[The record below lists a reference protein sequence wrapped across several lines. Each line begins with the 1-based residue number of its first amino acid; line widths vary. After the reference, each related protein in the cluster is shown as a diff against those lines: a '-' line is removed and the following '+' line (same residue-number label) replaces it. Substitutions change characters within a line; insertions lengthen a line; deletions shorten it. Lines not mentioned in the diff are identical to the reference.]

1 MHSRR
6 GYHLWVP
13 GAVPPPH
20 PTGRRSI
27 AALLVVL
34 ALLAAA
40 CDHYAA
46 AEVPET
52 LAAPSLTPAPLTV
65 AEPETVSCPAV
76 VTEAGAAVVDTL
88 RLANGT
94 CVPVDVAVVYRCDP
108 SFDPVAVLDIHGDR
122 HRFLGGSFAVPVDA
136 IPEGARALGITTL
149 GRVFDLPD
157 DPRWLFVESAG
168 RFERWMALPPLGE
181 VGEEPTVRLIGDSI
195 LDGAVETL
203 AARLPE
209 WSMTVDAEIGRS
221 TSGAVSVAE
230 AAAPMPDDLVVIE
243 LGVNDQD
250 ADVAAANAARI
261 VAAASDASG
270 LIWVNAHGPDPETD
284 AVNLAIEA
292 AVATVSHGAIADW
305 DAGVPPEAL
314 SSDGV
319 HLTDG
324 SGAPFVEFLAP
335 VLEAWHLAATG
346 RGADRCGA
354 QVSAAA

>member
-1 MHSRR
+1 MPELVGTPRR
-6 GYHLWVP
+6 
-13 GAVPPPH
+13 
-20 PTGRRSI
+20 TRRRSI
-27 AALLVVL
+27 AALLAVL
-34 ALLAAA
+34 AVLSVA

-52 LAAPSLTPAPLTV
+52 IAAPSLTPAPISL

-76 VTEAGAAVVDTL
+76 VTEAGAVVVDTL

-136 IPEGARALGITTL
+136 IPAGARALGITTL
-149 GRVFDLPD
+149 GRVFDIPD
-157 DPRWLFVESAG
+157 DPRWLFLESAG
-168 RFERWMALPPLGE
+168 HYERWMELPPLGD
-181 VGEEPTVRLIGDSI
+181 VGETPTVRLIGDSI
-195 LDGAVETL
+195 LDGAAETL

-209 WSMTVDAEIGRS
+209 WVLTVDAAIGRS

-230 AAAPMPDDLVVIE
+230 AVAPMAEDLAVIE

-250 ADVAAANAARI
+250 ADVTAANAARI
-261 VAAASDASG
+261 VAAASGARG
-270 LIWVNAHGPDPETD
+270 LIWVTAHGPDPETD
-284 AVNLAIEA
+284 AVNRALEA
-292 AVATVSHGAIADW
+292 AVATLSQGAIADW
-305 DAGVPPEAL
+305 DAGAPPEAL

-324 SGAPFVEFLAP
+324 SGGAFVEFLAP
-335 VLEAWHLAATG
+335 VLEAWHLTATG